1 MKATAETKWPQ
12 GQLFCF
18 FIFNY
23 ACFVLPAFSRRAT
36 AKNWKKKQCL
46 PRLVSLAQRRL
57 VRLAA
62 TAPLISFAGLTR
74 LPGGPI
80 DSQILPFCILD
91 AFTFKLCHRCS
102 YRLPGGPIDAA
113 SDACI

>member
-36 AKNWKKKQCL
+36 AKNWKKKTMFA
-46 PRLVSLAQRRL
+46 SLGFSCAK
-57 VRLAA
+57 AFSS
-62 TAPLISFAGLTR
+62 PSCNGSPYF
-74 LPGGPI
+74 
-80 DSQILPFCILD
+80 FCG
-91 AFTFKLCHRCS
+91 F
-102 YRLPGGPIDAA
+102 DAA
-113 SDACI
+113 PRGADRFPDTAVLHLRCIYV